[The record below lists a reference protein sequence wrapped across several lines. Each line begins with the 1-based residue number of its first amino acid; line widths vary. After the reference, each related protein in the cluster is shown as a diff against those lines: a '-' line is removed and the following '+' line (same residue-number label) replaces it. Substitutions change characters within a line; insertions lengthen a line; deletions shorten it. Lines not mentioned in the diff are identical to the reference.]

1 MRYYGLFGKT
11 LNHSISPEIHR
22 KIYEVIGIE
31 AAYKKFEINHNQ
43 LNESLQAMKLLQVSG
58 ANVTIPY
65 KEDFLQL
72 LDTVSPLAKKLHS
85 VNTIKNE
92 EGKFVGYNTDYDGI
106 AWTFDLMNWEVKNK
120 KAYILGSG
128 GASHAIAHYLKDQGA
143 SSVTVVSRT
152 PKEMSGDW
160 EYIDYT
166 ELENRAGDFIIN
178 CTPVGMYPNIEAT
191 PVKDGILS
199 HFSYLFD
206 MTYNPVETKFLK
218 IGKSLGKETTNGLTM
233 LVGQAMRSVE
243 IWEDLKFTPQD
254 KMEILTYFQ
263 KNWQETK

>member
-65 KEDFLQL
+65 KEDFLPL

-160 EYIDYT
+160 EYIDYI
-166 ELENRAGDFIIN
+166 ELKNRAGDFIIN

-191 PVKDGILS
+191 PVKEDILS